1 MIPAILTGGD
11 SSSSVFTSQ
20 WLMLRPLP
28 VGALAL
34 VLLWATLRTSVPWS
48 SEEYRLST
56 LTSPKV
62 DISPQHSSLHDSG
75 SGVLPISRAGDSSHG
90 NVAFQATF
98 FPTTSLYDAQ
108 DVLRVS
114 SNPIGW
120 LIHALR
126 RLETAPILSHEDSHA
141 KNNAT
146 CASKERQSNP
156 DQIKGDAEFWANMN
170 ETTILVKRQAL
181 VDRIRLAYGPLA
193 DTGKP
198 TLLPETAKTGGYGK
212 GRGIVFTGGNSVG
225 PCVMMRSMQLINIR
239 RTRYRDCSC
248 P

>member
-11 SSSSVFTSQ
+11 SSGVFTSQ

-28 VGALAL
+28 VGALAF
-34 VLLWATLRTSVPWS
+34 VLLWATLRTSAPWS

-56 LTSPKV
+56 LTLPKV
-62 DISPQHSSLHDSG
+62 DISPQHSSLHGG
-75 SGVLPISRAGDSSHG
+75 SGVLHNAQAGDNSAG
-90 NVAFQATF
+90 KAVFQATF
-98 FPTTSLYDAQ
+98 SPTNSLYDAQ

-146 CASKERQSNP
+146 CAGKERQSNP
-156 DQIKGDAEFWANMN
+156 DQIKGDAELWANMN
-170 ETTILVKRQAL
+170 ETTIIAKRQAL
-181 VDRIRLAYGPLA
+181 VDRLRLAYGPLA

-198 TLLPETAKTGGYGK
+198 TLLPETVKTGGYGK

-225 PCVMMRSMQLINIR
+225 SCVITRSLQLIVR
-239 RTRYRDCSC
+239 DRTRSHGCCC